1 MCAIA
6 QRASADQLLRLAAMQ
21 TFDMLTLLFAAAL
34 LLILILRRD
43 RLTSWLCLLVGLAC
57 VGLLATHLISEG
69 SRWQMLPAYLTIA
82 ALLSTLGYRARKTTS
97 STSKSLITRI
107 GIWGGFAIATLLL
120 SLSALLSYA
129 FPVFELSSPKGSFAI
144 GTTEMHLVDTTRPE
158 EYTEGASDKRELMV
172 RIWYPAEDI
181 KASERAFYWNHA
193 AIRSAAVT
201 ASTPLPWFTFT
212 HLGRVP
218 TNSYWNAPVANA
230 QQSYPVVL
238 YSHGIG
244 IGWES
249 ANTKLAEELASHGYI
264 VVGINHTHIGSVSI
278 FPDGRVVE
286 HHAPTGAAMSERPP
300 KAMAGIQSK
309 MQTSLD
315 WREQIELYRQAMSIM
330 PEAALTAVGKA
341 LDTQVADQRS
351 VLQELAQLQTNHENP
366 LADHLNLNRIGV
378 IGMSLGGS
386 AAFEYCLDDSR
397 CTAGVNLDGFHPR
410 HIDLAPQD
418 TPFLYLHREENLLY
432 QSNFQRSSAAA
443 YSVSIPDST
452 HFNFFDFSVMSPLY
466 KRMGILGPID
476 GNRMLEITQESVLTF
491 FDLHL
496 KGNELPGWPAQLTNY
511 QDITLDQRNET

>member
-1 MCAIA
+1 
-6 QRASADQLLRLAAMQ
+6 MQ

-34 LLILILRRD
+34 LLVLILRRD
-43 RLTSWLCLLVGLAC
+43 KLARWLCFVVGLAG
-57 VGLLATHLISEG
+57 VGLLTAHLITEG
-69 SRWQMLPAYLTIA
+69 SRWQMFPTYLTIV
-82 ALLSTLGYRARKTTS
+82 ALLTTLGYRARKTTLS
-97 STSKSLITRI
+97 GTKSLIARVGT
-107 GIWGGFAIATLLL
+107 WVGFAIATLLL
-120 SLSALLSYA
+120 SFSALLSYA
-129 FPVFELSSPKGSFAI
+129 FPVFELATPKGNFAI

-158 EYTEGASDKRELMV
+158 EYTEDALDKRELMV
-172 RIWYPAEDI
+172 RVWYPAEDT
-181 KASERAFYWNHA
+181 KDSERAFYWNHA

-212 HLGRVP
+212 HLGRIP
-218 TNSYWNAPVANA
+218 TNSYWNAPVATA
-230 QQSYPVVL
+230 EQSYPVVL
-238 YSHGIG
+238 YSHGTG

-300 KAMAGIQSK
+300 KEMADIQSK
-309 MQTSLD
+309 LQTSID
-315 WREQIELYRQAMSIM
+315 WREQIELYQQAMSIM

-341 LDTQVADQRS
+341 LDTQVADQKS
-351 VLQELAQLQTNHENP
+351 VLQELAQLQTNHQNA
-366 LADHLNLNRIGV
+366 LVDQLNLNRIGV

-410 HIDLAPQD
+410 HIDLAPKD
-418 TPFLYLHREENLLY
+418 TPFLYLHREENLLH

-443 YSVSIPDST
+443 YSVSIPNST
-452 HFNFFDFSVMSPLY
+452 HFNFFDFSIMSPLY

-476 GNRMLEITQESVLTF
+476 GNRMLEITQDSVLTF

-496 KGNELPGWPAQLTNY
+496 KGNETPGWPAHLTNY
-511 QDITLDQRNET
+511 QEISLDQRNET